1 MEGHFMIEQVETID
15 KFYVGSVENMPEKT
29 LREKLQH
36 AYRMGE
42 TLVERII
49 A

>member
-1 MEGHFMIEQVETID
+1 MSEEM
-15 KFYVGSVENMPEKT
+15 

-42 TLVERII
+42 TLVERIS
-49 A
+49 AERVETKSHEKGEK